1 MVGVDEQAR
10 YGYPHEVTPVV
21 DNKVS
26 WGLAGGSA
34 TILVFVAGLFIKVQ
48 VDLSA
53 VNQRESDDI
62 ERIDELI
69 VSSKERIDQDRSDRI
84 SIELE
89 YSKRVDQIATF
100 ISQRI
105 DQINDRLGEVQRQ
118 TSAIEGKLGENVPNK
133 R

>member
-1 MVGVDEQAR
+1 M
-10 YGYPHEVTPVV
+10 V